1 MFSALLTQLLYA
13 GYNFFKK
20 SFKIKCNF
28 GIEITSKPQM
38 NRKDD
43 SFYIEKVISGESNYF
58 SFIVEKYQDIVFSIA
73 LKVLKN
79 REDAEEMAQESF
91 IKAYKSLNT
100 FKGTAKFSTWLF
112 RITYNTC
119 ISHVRKKKQH
129 FVSTDDIEIG
139 NEADEFNLDGIP
151 EENRAKYIKI
161 AMGKLPE
168 EEYTLVLLYY
178 FEDQSIEEISKVTNL
193 STSNAKVK
201 LFRARKKLYTILS
214 DLLKD
219 EIYTL
224 L

>member
-1 MFSALLTQLLYA
+1 
-13 GYNFFKK
+13 
-20 SFKIKCNF
+20 
-28 GIEITSKPQM
+28 M

-139 NEADEFNLDGIP
+139 NEATDN
-151 EENRAKYIKI
+151 
-161 AMGKLPE
+161 
-168 EEYTLVLLYY
+168 
-178 FEDQSIEEISKVTNL
+178 
-193 STSNAKVK
+193 
-201 LFRARKKLYTILS
+201 ILHNH
-214 DLLKD
+214 
-219 EIYTL
+219 
-224 L
+224 